1 MPVEVT
7 KLEDEP
13 IVIATLTGQVTTA
26 DLIAI
31 YEQTLAFIDEETPY
45 LYRISDVRD
54 ATSNFP
60 EMSKINT
67 EARERMGAVSD
78 SRIRKLVI
86 VGSNRWSE
94 MYREAVQR
102 WSYSQ
107 IEIPVLDT
115 IAEALDYLRQ
125 LDD

>member
-1 MPVEVT
+1 MPIEVV

-13 IVIATLTGQVTTA
+13 IVIATLTGKVTTA
-26 DLIAI
+26 DLSLL
-31 YEQTLAFIDEETPY
+31 YEETLAYIDAETPY
-45 LYRISDVRD
+45 LYRISDVRE

-60 EMSKINT
+60 EMSKINM

-86 VGSNRWSE
+86 VGSNQWSE

-102 WSYSQ
+102 WSYNQ
-107 IEIPVLDT
+107 IEIPVFATVD
-115 IAEALDYLRQ
+115 EALAYIRD